1 MKVAMNKKQTSFK
14 RTISIMLSLL
24 LVAGTFCFFSP
35 FTATE
40 AKAATPGRYEYKVS
54 LQYQKGSYNGWDSC
68 ILRLRG
74 KPNNGTGDGVDMVYK
89 TDIRIADN
97 SYTWYTQIEGDSDI
111 FPYQINYNYSARLT
125 FKVIFKLEVRKKGEG
140 NWTELPLYISRS
152 DMYGTTWQYNEEEG
166 CVEGDRQGFEA
177 TGNTGGN
184 VWATVREGYY
194 KGTYYYPKANT
205 VVWQKNHGT
214 YTVPTPTEANVS
226 LNTAPGATVYDQ
238 YGVEWYKEPQYAVK
252 ENSLFDLPG
261 DSIPGVSIQSEHTD
275 SAVLTVTNEAKE
287 WVCAD
292 GGTDRAFYVFA
303 HYGDIHG
310 GWMKITL
317 QNYIVDVNFRNR
329 DNSLIEVKQIRYG
342 MSVDPPD
349 DPNTPYDDT
358 CHYVFSGWD
367 KNPAKVTDEHAN
379 VVAQYNA
386 VPHTY
391 SESDYVAPTCKDLGS
406 VKKTCECGRSYTDE
420 IPVTDTHTPLDPVR
434 ENEIPATC
442 KDEGSYDEV
451 VYCGV
456 CGEELSRTQKTIP
469 VTDTHTP
476 LDPVRENEV
485 PATCKDEGSYDEVV
499 YCGVCGEELSRENKT
514 IPALSC
520 EKTRLISFE
529 NIDSMHYVLDNDG
542 EEYIVNK
549 SSTIEWYTDKPLT
562 FTVYTYSDFGYA
574 TVTVKI
580 NGERIEPD
588 ENGVYTVPAGTD
600 PATVTI
606 EGAAKDDNGSK
617 LSFCEKL
624 CRFFKKIMA
633 FFSKIFCG
641 SFGSFGG
648 SNGA

>member
-1 MKVAMNKKQTSFK
+1 MKVAINKKQTSFK
-14 RTISIMLSLL
+14 RVISIMLSLL

-97 SYTWYTQIEGDSDI
+97 SYTWYTQLEGDSDI

-177 TGNTGGN
+177 SGNTGGN

-238 YGVEWYKEPQYAVK
+238 YGVEWYMEPQYAVK

-434 ENEIPATC
+434 ENE
-442 KDEGSYDEV
+442 
-451 VYCGV
+451 
-456 CGEELSRTQKTIP
+456 
-469 VTDTHTP
+469 
-476 LDPVRENEV
+476 V
-485 PATCKDEGSYDEVV
+485 PATCKDKGSYDEVV

>member
-1 MKVAMNKKQTSFK
+1 MKVAINKKQTSFK
-14 RTISIMLSLL
+14 RVISIMLSLL

-97 SYTWYTQIEGDSDI
+97 SYTWYTQLEGDSDI

-177 TGNTGGN
+177 SGNTGGN

-238 YGVEWYKEPQYAVK
+238 YGVEWYMEPQYAVK

-434 ENEIPATC
+434 ENE
-442 KDEGSYDEV
+442 
-451 VYCGV
+451 
-456 CGEELSRTQKTIP
+456 
-469 VTDTHTP
+469 
-476 LDPVRENEV
+476 V

>member
-1 MKVAMNKKQTSFK
+1 MKVAINKKQTSFK
-14 RTISIMLSLL
+14 RVISIMLSLL

-97 SYTWYTQIEGDSDI
+97 SYTWYTQLEGDSDI

-177 TGNTGGN
+177 SGNTGGN

-238 YGVEWYKEPQYAVK
+238 YGVEWYMEPQYAVK

-434 ENEIPATC
+434 ENE
-442 KDEGSYDEV
+442 
-451 VYCGV
+451 
-456 CGEELSRTQKTIP
+456 
-469 VTDTHTP
+469 
-476 LDPVRENEV
+476 V

-549 SSTIEWYTDKPLT
+549 SSTIKWYTDKPLT

>member
-1 MKVAMNKKQTSFK
+1 MKVAINKKQTSFK
-14 RTISIMLSLL
+14 RVISIMLSLL

-97 SYTWYTQIEGDSDI
+97 SYTWYTQLEGDSDI

-177 TGNTGGN
+177 SGNTGGN

-238 YGVEWYKEPQYAVK
+238 YGVEWYMEPQYAVK

-434 ENEIPATC
+434 ENE
-442 KDEGSYDEV
+442 
-451 VYCGV
+451 
-456 CGEELSRTQKTIP
+456 
-469 VTDTHTP
+469 
-476 LDPVRENEV
+476 V

-529 NIDSMHYVLDNDG
+529 NIDRMHYVLDNDG

>member
-1 MKVAMNKKQTSFK
+1 MKVTMNKKQTSFK

-40 AKAATPGRYEYKVS
+40 AKAATPGRDEYKVS

-434 ENEIPATC
+434 ENE
-442 KDEGSYDEV
+442 
-451 VYCGV
+451 
-456 CGEELSRTQKTIP
+456 
-469 VTDTHTP
+469 
-476 LDPVRENEV
+476 V

>member
-1 MKVAMNKKQTSFK
+1 MKVTMNKKQTSFK

-434 ENEIPATC
+434 ENE
-442 KDEGSYDEV
+442 
-451 VYCGV
+451 
-456 CGEELSRTQKTIP
+456 
-469 VTDTHTP
+469 
-476 LDPVRENEV
+476 V

>member
-456 CGEELSRTQKTIP
+456 CGEELSR
-469 VTDTHTP
+469 
-476 LDPVRENEV
+476 
-485 PATCKDEGSYDEVV
+485 
-499 YCGVCGEELSRENKT
+499 ENKT

>member
-434 ENEIPATC
+434 ENE
-442 KDEGSYDEV
+442 
-451 VYCGV
+451 
-456 CGEELSRTQKTIP
+456 
-469 VTDTHTP
+469 
-476 LDPVRENEV
+476 V